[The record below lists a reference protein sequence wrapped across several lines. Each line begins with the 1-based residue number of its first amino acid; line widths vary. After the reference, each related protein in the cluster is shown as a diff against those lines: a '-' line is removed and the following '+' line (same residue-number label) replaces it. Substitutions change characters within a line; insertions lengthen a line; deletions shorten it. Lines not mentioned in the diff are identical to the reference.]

1 MLGIFREKE
10 STRNEF
16 LKLIE
21 MNNIQVFLKK
31 YQLIVVGGG
40 PGGYTAAFRAAELG
54 MSVAIV
60 DDNDLGGVC
69 LNWGCI
75 PTKSLLKNAEVFELS
90 LIHI

>member
-1 MLGIFREKE
+1 
-10 STRNEF
+10 
-16 LKLIE
+16 
-21 MNNIQVFLKK
+21 LKK

-75 PTKSLLKNAEVFELS
+75 PTKSLLKNAEVFELINNARHEVFS
-90 LIHI
+90 EINKENNYNMLLNFIEKI

>member
-1 MLGIFREKE
+1 M
-10 STRNEF
+10 
-16 LKLIE
+16 
-21 MNNIQVFLKK
+21 KK

-75 PTKSLLKNAEVFELS
+75 PTKSFL
-90 LIHI
+90 

>member
-1 MLGIFREKE
+1 M
-10 STRNEF
+10 
-16 LKLIE
+16 
-21 MNNIQVFLKK
+21 KK